1 MALPFHEAKAKVVAC
16 LQACF
21 PGEGELDVEAAAESV
36 TALLGGDEYADEK
49 GLLDHCLSAV
59 VDSALDDEGQTTSLN
74 QALELT
80 FVFASRGLVDLSCPL
95 NVINDVLG
103 SQTIEECSV
112 TFAYLESKKGFLL
125 EHGFFAE
132 HKKRAGAAK
141 VALLRLC
148 NSMVKRLSKANDTVF
163 CGRIQM
169 FLATVLSISDRSGV
183 NLMGRFNVDN
193 ITEFTDEPDQ
203 TSLPEVDDG
212 REKTSA
218 PIDYNFYKKF
228 WGLQEF
234 FTSRDL
240 VLQDPKKWSQLTEG
254 VQLVFGAFASQEI
267 IEHAETAEEDK
278 KKKEKSS
285 KKDKRKG
292 SSSPR
297 NRGDIEPPT
306 PRASETGAAA
316 IAATTSGDEFFAKFL
331 TSTRLMSLQLRDP
344 HFRRHILLQFLI
356 YFKHLLTPPLAGKA
370 ALKPLNAKQKIAVQG
385 FVKRAEQL

>member
-169 FLATVLSISDRSGV
+169 FLATVLSISER
-183 NLMGRFNVDN
+183 
-193 ITEFTDEPDQ
+193 Q
-203 TSLPEVDDG
+203 
-212 REKTSA
+212 
-218 PIDYNFYKKF
+218 
-228 WGLQEF
+228 
-234 FTSRDL
+234 
-240 VLQDPKKWSQLTEG
+240 WSQPRG
-254 VQLVFGAFASQEI
+254 QWR
-267 IEHAETAEEDK
+267 HTA
-278 KKKEKSS
+278 
-285 KKDKRKG
+285 
-292 SSSPR
+292 
-297 NRGDIEPPT
+297 
-306 PRASETGAAA
+306 
-316 IAATTSGDEFFAKFL
+316 
-331 TSTRLMSLQLRDP
+331 
-344 HFRRHILLQFLI
+344 
-356 YFKHLLTPPLAGKA
+356 KA
-370 ALKPLNAKQKIAVQG
+370 VA
-385 FVKRAEQL
+385 